1 MRRAILLSLLSALL
15 LLPAILFWPDRA
27 GADFD
32 DATDM
37 EKARAAMRAGQI
49 LPLSRILEAVEREF
63 NGEVIEVELE
73 YEHERWIYEL
83 RLLSPR
89 GAVLKLEY
97 DASDAKLFRAR
108 GRDLDA
114 TRKAQ

>member
-1 MRRAILLSLLSALL
+1 MRRTILFSLLLALL

-37 EKARAAMRAGQI
+37 EKARAAMRAGHI
-49 LPLSRILEAVEREF
+49 LPLSRILEAVERDF

-97 DASDAKLFRAR
+97 DARNAKLFRAR

-114 TRKAQ
+114 ARKAH